1 MKTVSFQNDLLD
13 VYATIDLSRKTVQRI
28 KLNFLFA
35 AIYNLICIPL
45 AAGIFIRWN
54 LILQPWMGAAA
65 MALSSITVV
74 CSSLLLKLYSKPTK
88 KQLETNDYFKYLKK
102 LNDNKEYDSL
112 SVHRGQDLSKSS
124 DNDQKHENK
133 LSVKLKTIRV
143 INETDESFIT
153 KL

>member
-1 MKTVSFQNDLLD
+1 
-13 VYATIDLSRKTVQRI
+13 
-28 KLNFLFA
+28 
-35 AIYNLICIPL
+35 
-45 AAGIFIRWN
+45 
-54 LILQPWMGAAA
+54 MGAAA

-74 CSSLLLKLYSKPTK
+74 CSSLLLKFYSKPTK